1 MKKVRIV
8 APSDSINETTDL
20 SKIEKYFK
28 ELGYKLTLGKYIYDK
43 SKYYDCA
50 EVFKRVE
57 DLMDAFKDI
66 DVNIIICA
74 DGGYNVNQILPYL
87 DYEIIK
93 NNPKIIIGYSDITAL
108 LNAIYA
114 KTNMITYLG
123 PMITSFS
130 SNDKY
135 TLNYFEK
142 ILNYNSFTI
151 KSSKYICNSEGNIL
165 YKNDG
170 MKIINKGYAEGLI
183 VGGNLCTFNLLQ
195 GTSYIPNLKNAILF
209 IEDDADDFKNDVF
222 FKEFDRNLESLLQND
237 INIKGLVIGRF
248 EECANMSFDKL
259 KMCLKNKEK
268 LKDIPIV
275 CGVDFGHTYPNLTL
289 PIGGYVKIN
298 IRDNNIKI
306 EIKYEKSRGE

>member
-1 MKKVRIV
+1 MNEVRIV
-8 APSDSINETTDL
+8 APSCSINRSCNL
-20 SKIEKYFK
+20 NNIRNYFK
-28 ELGYKLTLGKYIYDK
+28 KLGYKLTLGKYIYEK
-43 SKYYDCA
+43 SEYFDCA
-50 EVFKRVE
+50 EIFKRVE
-57 DLMDAFKDI
+57 DLMEAFKDNN
-66 DVNIIICA
+66 VKIIVCA

-87 DYEIIK
+87 DYEVIK

-108 LNAIYA
+108 LCAIYT

-142 ILNYNSFTI
+142 ILNCDSFMI

-170 MKIINKGYAEGLI
+170 MIIINAGYAEGLI
-183 VGGNLCTFNLLQ
+183 IGGNLCTLNLLQ
-195 GTSYIPNLKNAILF
+195 GTSYMPNLDGVVLF

-248 EECANMSFDKL
+248 EKCANMSFDKL
-259 KMCLKNKEK
+259 KTCLKNK
-268 LKDIPIV
+268 
-275 CGVDFGHTYPNLTL
+275 
-289 PIGGYVKIN
+289 
-298 IRDNNIKI
+298 
-306 EIKYEKSRGE
+306 